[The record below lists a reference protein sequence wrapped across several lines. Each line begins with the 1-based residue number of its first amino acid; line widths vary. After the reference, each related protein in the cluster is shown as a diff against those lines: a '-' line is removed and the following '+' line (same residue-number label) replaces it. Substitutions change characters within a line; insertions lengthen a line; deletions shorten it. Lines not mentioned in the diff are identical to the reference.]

1 MNQIIL
7 ASHGGLA
14 AGAKDTL
21 EMVLGDVSNVHVVSL
36 ARDDKEPIT
45 NKVDAM
51 IATFNADDTVYV
63 LTDMLGSSVN
73 NNMVELSKNGTKFT
87 VVSGFNIPLALTL
100 AMSPVPVK
108 GAELAA
114 LINEART
121 GLTNPNAPVE
131 VAAAPAKK
139 AKASRHSS
147 GPAKIVLAR
156 LDYRLLHGQVV
167 FTWTTKVQAE
177 RIIVVDNAAAND
189 DIKKGALK
197 LAKPQGVRLNVFT
210 VERAL
215 AKMDKLNT
223 LGERVMFVFG
233 NTAEMLQFCQGY
245 KLDAINLGAT
255 ANHDGA
261 DQVGGKDSSV
271 FLDAN
276 QNRSHDE
283 FARRIRDF
291 GATWNS
297 FGTVAHSQGGAASL
311 HLYTYYWS
319 GLDNAVG
326 ARRMQSV
333 GTPYQG
339 TNLAGVLAALG
350 GIFGVGCGTNSNLTY
365 SGAASWLAGIPTA
378 ARGQVNYYST
388 AFRTTNWY
396 TNDYCNF
403 ASDLV
408 LSDPEDGTVERSYAQ
423 LPGGINRGHV
433 SGQCHTNGMRD
444 PAQYLDASR
453 NSVMNAN
460 AAR

>member
-45 NKVDAM
+45 NKVETM

-73 NNMVELSKNGTKFT
+73 NSMVELSRNGAAFT
-87 VVSGFNIPLALTL
+87 VISGFNIPLALTL
-100 AMSPVPVK
+100 AMSPAPVK

-131 VAAAPAKK
+131 VAPAAPVKK
-139 AKASRHSS
+139 AKAPRHNA

-189 DIKKGALK
+189 DIKKDALK

-223 LGERVMFVFG
+223 LGERVMFIFG

-261 DQVGGKDSSV
+261 DQIGGKDSSV
-271 FLDAN
+271 FFDDTQKADVNQLLDMG
-276 QNRSHDE
+276 
-283 FARRIRDF
+283 IK
-291 GATWNS
+291 
-297 FGTVAHSQGGAASL
+297 
-311 HLYTYYWS
+311 LYVQQTPTY
-319 GLDNAVG
+319 
-326 ARRMQSV
+326 QSV
-333 GTPYQG
+333 D
-339 TNLAGVLAALG
+339 
-350 GIFGVGCGTNSNLTY
+350 I
-365 SGAASWLAGIPTA
+365 
-378 ARGQVNYYST
+378 
-388 AFRTTNWY
+388 
-396 TNDYCNF
+396 
-403 ASDLV
+403 
-408 LSDPEDGTVERSYAQ
+408 
-423 LPGGINRGHV
+423 
-433 SGQCHTNGMRD
+433 
-444 PAQYLDASR
+444 DAKL
-453 NSVMNAN
+453 
-460 AAR
+460 

>member
-73 NNMVELSKNGTKFT
+73 NSMVELSKNGTKFT

-114 LINEART
+114 LINEARA

-131 VAAAPAKK
+131 AAAAPVSCAPPGTVHISV
-139 AKASRHSS
+139 ANP
-147 GPAKIVLAR
+147 PAKIVLAR

-271 FLDAN
+271 FLDAAQKADVN
-276 QNRSHDE
+276 QLLDMG
-283 FARRIRDF
+283 IK
-291 GATWNS
+291 
-297 FGTVAHSQGGAASL
+297 
-311 HLYTYYWS
+311 LYVQQTPTY
-319 GLDNAVG
+319 
-326 ARRMQSV
+326 QSV
-333 GTPYQG
+333 D
-339 TNLAGVLAALG
+339 
-350 GIFGVGCGTNSNLTY
+350 I
-365 SGAASWLAGIPTA
+365 
-378 ARGQVNYYST
+378 
-388 AFRTTNWY
+388 
-396 TNDYCNF
+396 
-403 ASDLV
+403 
-408 LSDPEDGTVERSYAQ
+408 
-423 LPGGINRGHV
+423 
-433 SGQCHTNGMRD
+433 
-444 PAQYLDASR
+444 DAKL
-453 NSVMNAN
+453 
-460 AAR
+460 

>member
-45 NKVDAM
+45 NKVETM

-73 NNMVELSKNGTKFT
+73 NSMVELSRNGAAFT
-87 VVSGFNIPLALTL
+87 VISGFNIPLALTL
-100 AMSPVPVK
+100 AMSPVPIK

-131 VAAAPAKK
+131 VAPAAPAKK

-189 DIKKGALK
+189 DIKKDALK

-223 LGERVMFVFG
+223 LGERVMFIFG
-233 NTAEMLQFCQGY
+233 NTAEMLRFCQGY

-261 DQVGGKDSSV
+261 DQIGGKDSSV
-271 FLDAN
+271 FFDATQKADVNQLLDMG
-276 QNRSHDE
+276 
-283 FARRIRDF
+283 IK
-291 GATWNS
+291 
-297 FGTVAHSQGGAASL
+297 
-311 HLYTYYWS
+311 LYVQQTPTY
-319 GLDNAVG
+319 
-326 ARRMQSV
+326 QSV
-333 GTPYQG
+333 D
-339 TNLAGVLAALG
+339 V
-350 GIFGVGCGTNSNLTY
+350 
-365 SGAASWLAGIPTA
+365 
-378 ARGQVNYYST
+378 
-388 AFRTTNWY
+388 
-396 TNDYCNF
+396 
-403 ASDLV
+403 
-408 LSDPEDGTVERSYAQ
+408 
-423 LPGGINRGHV
+423 
-433 SGQCHTNGMRD
+433 
-444 PAQYLDASR
+444 DAKL
-453 NSVMNAN
+453 
-460 AAR
+460 

>member
-1 MNQIIL
+1 MNQIFL

-45 NKVDAM
+45 NKVETM

-73 NNMVELSKNGTKFT
+73 NSMVELSRNGAAFT
-87 VVSGFNIPLALTL
+87 VISGFNIPLALTR
-100 AMSPVPVK
+100 AMSPAPVK

-131 VAAAPAKK
+131 VAPAAPAKK
-139 AKASRHSS
+139 AKAPRHNA

-189 DIKKGALK
+189 DIKKDALK

-223 LGERVMFVFG
+223 LGERVMFIFG

-245 KLDAINLGAT
+245 KLDVINLGAT

-261 DQVGGKDSSV
+261 DQIGGKDSSV
-271 FLDAN
+271 FFDDTQKADVNQLLDMG
-276 QNRSHDE
+276 
-283 FARRIRDF
+283 IK
-291 GATWNS
+291 
-297 FGTVAHSQGGAASL
+297 
-311 HLYTYYWS
+311 LYVQQTPTY
-319 GLDNAVG
+319 
-326 ARRMQSV
+326 QSV
-333 GTPYQG
+333 D
-339 TNLAGVLAALG
+339 
-350 GIFGVGCGTNSNLTY
+350 I
-365 SGAASWLAGIPTA
+365 
-378 ARGQVNYYST
+378 
-388 AFRTTNWY
+388 
-396 TNDYCNF
+396 
-403 ASDLV
+403 
-408 LSDPEDGTVERSYAQ
+408 
-423 LPGGINRGHV
+423 
-433 SGQCHTNGMRD
+433 
-444 PAQYLDASR
+444 DAKL
-453 NSVMNAN
+453 
-460 AAR
+460 

>member
-45 NKVDAM
+45 NKVEAM

-131 VAAAPAKK
+131 AAAA
-139 AKASRHSS
+139 
-147 GPAKIVLAR
+147 PAKIVLAR

-261 DQVGGKDSSV
+261 DQIGGKDSSV
-271 FLDAN
+271 FLDATQKADVN
-276 QNRSHDE
+276 QLLDMG
-283 FARRIRDF
+283 IK
-291 GATWNS
+291 
-297 FGTVAHSQGGAASL
+297 
-311 HLYTYYWS
+311 LYVQQTPTY
-319 GLDNAVG
+319 
-326 ARRMQSV
+326 QSV
-333 GTPYQG
+333 D
-339 TNLAGVLAALG
+339 
-350 GIFGVGCGTNSNLTY
+350 I
-365 SGAASWLAGIPTA
+365 
-378 ARGQVNYYST
+378 
-388 AFRTTNWY
+388 
-396 TNDYCNF
+396 
-403 ASDLV
+403 
-408 LSDPEDGTVERSYAQ
+408 
-423 LPGGINRGHV
+423 
-433 SGQCHTNGMRD
+433 
-444 PAQYLDASR
+444 DAKL
-453 NSVMNAN
+453 
-460 AAR
+460 

>member
-73 NNMVELSKNGTKFT
+73 NSMVELSKNGTKFT

-100 AMSPVPVK
+100 AMSPAPVK

-131 VAAAPAKK
+131 AAAAPAKK

-271 FLDAN
+271 TAALSLAAYAN
-276 QNRSHDE
+276 QKADVNQLLDMG
-283 FARRIRDF
+283 IK
-291 GATWNS
+291 
-297 FGTVAHSQGGAASL
+297 
-311 HLYTYYWS
+311 LYVQQTPTY
-319 GLDNAVG
+319 
-326 ARRMQSV
+326 QSV
-333 GTPYQG
+333 D
-339 TNLAGVLAALG
+339 
-350 GIFGVGCGTNSNLTY
+350 I
-365 SGAASWLAGIPTA
+365 
-378 ARGQVNYYST
+378 
-388 AFRTTNWY
+388 
-396 TNDYCNF
+396 
-403 ASDLV
+403 
-408 LSDPEDGTVERSYAQ
+408 
-423 LPGGINRGHV
+423 
-433 SGQCHTNGMRD
+433 
-444 PAQYLDASR
+444 DAKL
-453 NSVMNAN
+453 
-460 AAR
+460 

>member
-45 NKVDAM
+45 NKVEAM

-73 NNMVELSKNGTKFT
+73 NNMVELSKNGTVFT
-87 VVSGFNIPLALTL
+87 VISGFNIPLALTL
-100 AMSPVPVK
+100 ALSPVPVK

-131 VAAAPAKK
+131 VAPTVPAKK
-139 AKASRHSS
+139 AKAARHNA

-261 DQVGGKDSSV
+261 DQIGGKDSSV
-271 FLDAN
+271 FFDAN
-276 QNRSHDE
+276 QKADVNQLLDMG
-283 FARRIRDF
+283 IK
-291 GATWNS
+291 
-297 FGTVAHSQGGAASL
+297 
-311 HLYTYYWS
+311 LYVQQTPTY
-319 GLDNAVG
+319 
-326 ARRMQSV
+326 QSV
-333 GTPYQG
+333 D
-339 TNLAGVLAALG
+339 
-350 GIFGVGCGTNSNLTY
+350 I
-365 SGAASWLAGIPTA
+365 
-378 ARGQVNYYST
+378 
-388 AFRTTNWY
+388 
-396 TNDYCNF
+396 
-403 ASDLV
+403 
-408 LSDPEDGTVERSYAQ
+408 
-423 LPGGINRGHV
+423 
-433 SGQCHTNGMRD
+433 
-444 PAQYLDASR
+444 DAKL
-453 NSVMNAN
+453 
-460 AAR
+460 

>member
-45 NKVDAM
+45 NKVETM

-73 NNMVELSKNGTKFT
+73 NSMVELSRNGAAFT
-87 VVSGFNIPLALTL
+87 VISGFNIPLALTL
-100 AMSPVPVK
+100 AMSPAPVK

-131 VAAAPAKK
+131 VAPAAPAKK
-139 AKASRHSS
+139 AKASRHNA

-189 DIKKGALK
+189 DIKKDALK

-223 LGERVMFVFG
+223 LGERVMFIFG

-261 DQVGGKDSSV
+261 DQIGGKDSSV
-271 FLDAN
+271 FFDATQKADVNQLLDMG
-276 QNRSHDE
+276 
-283 FARRIRDF
+283 IK
-291 GATWNS
+291 
-297 FGTVAHSQGGAASL
+297 
-311 HLYTYYWS
+311 LYVQQTPTY
-319 GLDNAVG
+319 
-326 ARRMQSV
+326 QSV
-333 GTPYQG
+333 D
-339 TNLAGVLAALG
+339 
-350 GIFGVGCGTNSNLTY
+350 I
-365 SGAASWLAGIPTA
+365 
-378 ARGQVNYYST
+378 
-388 AFRTTNWY
+388 
-396 TNDYCNF
+396 
-403 ASDLV
+403 
-408 LSDPEDGTVERSYAQ
+408 
-423 LPGGINRGHV
+423 
-433 SGQCHTNGMRD
+433 
-444 PAQYLDASR
+444 DAKL
-453 NSVMNAN
+453 
-460 AAR
+460 

>member
-45 NKVDAM
+45 NKVEAM

-73 NNMVELSKNGTKFT
+73 NSMVELSKNGTKFT

-100 AMSPVPVK
+100 AMSPAPVK

-131 VAAAPAKK
+131 AAAA
-139 AKASRHSS
+139 
-147 GPAKIVLAR
+147 PAKIVLAR

-276 QNRSHDE
+276 QKADVNQLLDMG
-283 FARRIRDF
+283 IK
-291 GATWNS
+291 
-297 FGTVAHSQGGAASL
+297 
-311 HLYTYYWS
+311 LYVQQTPTY
-319 GLDNAVG
+319 
-326 ARRMQSV
+326 QSV
-333 GTPYQG
+333 D
-339 TNLAGVLAALG
+339 
-350 GIFGVGCGTNSNLTY
+350 I
-365 SGAASWLAGIPTA
+365 
-378 ARGQVNYYST
+378 
-388 AFRTTNWY
+388 
-396 TNDYCNF
+396 
-403 ASDLV
+403 
-408 LSDPEDGTVERSYAQ
+408 
-423 LPGGINRGHV
+423 
-433 SGQCHTNGMRD
+433 
-444 PAQYLDASR
+444 DAKL
-453 NSVMNAN
+453 
-460 AAR
+460 

>member
-73 NNMVELSKNGTKFT
+73 NSMVELSKNGTKFT

-114 LINEART
+114 LINEARA
-121 GLTNPNAPVE
+121 GLINPNAPVE
-131 VAAAPAKK
+131 AAAA
-139 AKASRHSS
+139 
-147 GPAKIVLAR
+147 PAKIVLAR

-271 FLDAN
+271 FLDATQKADVN
-276 QNRSHDE
+276 QLLDMG
-283 FARRIRDF
+283 IK
-291 GATWNS
+291 
-297 FGTVAHSQGGAASL
+297 
-311 HLYTYYWS
+311 LYVQQTPTY
-319 GLDNAVG
+319 
-326 ARRMQSV
+326 QSV
-333 GTPYQG
+333 D
-339 TNLAGVLAALG
+339 
-350 GIFGVGCGTNSNLTY
+350 I
-365 SGAASWLAGIPTA
+365 
-378 ARGQVNYYST
+378 
-388 AFRTTNWY
+388 
-396 TNDYCNF
+396 
-403 ASDLV
+403 
-408 LSDPEDGTVERSYAQ
+408 
-423 LPGGINRGHV
+423 
-433 SGQCHTNGMRD
+433 
-444 PAQYLDASR
+444 DAKL
-453 NSVMNAN
+453 
-460 AAR
+460 

>member
-87 VVSGFNIPLALTL
+87 VISGFNIPLALTL
-100 AMSPVPVK
+100 AMSPAPVK

-131 VAAAPAKK
+131 VAPAAPAKK
-139 AKASRHSS
+139 AKAARHNA

-233 NTAEMLQFCQGY
+233 NTAEMLQ
-245 KLDAINLGAT
+245 
-255 ANHDGA
+255 
-261 DQVGGKDSSV
+261 
-271 FLDAN
+271 
-276 QNRSHDE
+276 
-283 FARRIRDF
+283 
-291 GATWNS
+291 
-297 FGTVAHSQGGAASL
+297 
-311 HLYTYYWS
+311 
-319 GLDNAVG
+319 
-326 ARRMQSV
+326 
-333 GTPYQG
+333 
-339 TNLAGVLAALG
+339 
-350 GIFGVGCGTNSNLTY
+350 
-365 SGAASWLAGIPTA
+365 
-378 ARGQVNYYST
+378 
-388 AFRTTNWY
+388 
-396 TNDYCNF
+396 
-403 ASDLV
+403 
-408 LSDPEDGTVERSYAQ
+408 
-423 LPGGINRGHV
+423 
-433 SGQCHTNGMRD
+433 
-444 PAQYLDASR
+444 
-453 NSVMNAN
+453 
-460 AAR
+460 

>member
-36 ARDDKEPIT
+36 ARDDKEPIA
-45 NKVDAM
+45 NKVETM

-73 NNMVELSKNGTKFT
+73 NSMVELSRNGAAFT
-87 VVSGFNIPLALTL
+87 VISGFNIPLALTL
-100 AMSPVPVK
+100 AMSPAPVK

-131 VAAAPAKK
+131 VAPAAPVKK
-139 AKASRHSS
+139 AKAPRHNA

-189 DIKKGALK
+189 DIKKDALK

-223 LGERVMFVFG
+223 LGERVMFIFG

-261 DQVGGKDSSV
+261 DQIGGKDSSV
-271 FLDAN
+271 FFDDTQKADVNQLLDMG
-276 QNRSHDE
+276 
-283 FARRIRDF
+283 IK
-291 GATWNS
+291 
-297 FGTVAHSQGGAASL
+297 
-311 HLYTYYWS
+311 LYVQQTPTY
-319 GLDNAVG
+319 
-326 ARRMQSV
+326 QSV
-333 GTPYQG
+333 D
-339 TNLAGVLAALG
+339 
-350 GIFGVGCGTNSNLTY
+350 I
-365 SGAASWLAGIPTA
+365 
-378 ARGQVNYYST
+378 
-388 AFRTTNWY
+388 
-396 TNDYCNF
+396 
-403 ASDLV
+403 
-408 LSDPEDGTVERSYAQ
+408 
-423 LPGGINRGHV
+423 
-433 SGQCHTNGMRD
+433 
-444 PAQYLDASR
+444 DAKL
-453 NSVMNAN
+453 
-460 AAR
+460 

>member
-73 NNMVELSKNGTKFT
+73 NNMVELSKNGTQFT
-87 VVSGFNIPLALTL
+87 VISGFNIPLALTL
-100 AMSPVPVK
+100 AMSPAPVK

-131 VAAAPAKK
+131 DAPA
-139 AKASRHSS
+139 A
-147 GPAKIVLAR
+147 PAKIVLAR

-271 FLDAN
+271 FLDATQKADVN
-276 QNRSHDE
+276 QLLDMG
-283 FARRIRDF
+283 IK
-291 GATWNS
+291 
-297 FGTVAHSQGGAASL
+297 
-311 HLYTYYWS
+311 LYVQQTPTY
-319 GLDNAVG
+319 
-326 ARRMQSV
+326 QSV
-333 GTPYQG
+333 D
-339 TNLAGVLAALG
+339 
-350 GIFGVGCGTNSNLTY
+350 I
-365 SGAASWLAGIPTA
+365 
-378 ARGQVNYYST
+378 
-388 AFRTTNWY
+388 
-396 TNDYCNF
+396 
-403 ASDLV
+403 
-408 LSDPEDGTVERSYAQ
+408 
-423 LPGGINRGHV
+423 
-433 SGQCHTNGMRD
+433 
-444 PAQYLDASR
+444 DAKL
-453 NSVMNAN
+453 
-460 AAR
+460 

>member
-45 NKVDAM
+45 NKVETM

-73 NNMVELSKNGTKFT
+73 NSMVELSRNGAAFT
-87 VVSGFNIPLALTL
+87 VISGFNIPLALTL
-100 AMSPVPVK
+100 AMSPVPIK
-108 GAELAA
+108 GAELAT

-131 VAAAPAKK
+131 VAPAAPAKM
-139 AKASRHSS
+139 AKAPRRNA

-189 DIKKGALK
+189 DIKKDALK

-223 LGERVMFVFG
+223 LGERVMFIFG

-261 DQVGGKDSSV
+261 DQIGGKDSSV
-271 FLDAN
+271 FFDATQKADVNQLLDMG
-276 QNRSHDE
+276 
-283 FARRIRDF
+283 IK
-291 GATWNS
+291 
-297 FGTVAHSQGGAASL
+297 
-311 HLYTYYWS
+311 LYVQQTPTY
-319 GLDNAVG
+319 
-326 ARRMQSV
+326 QSV
-333 GTPYQG
+333 D
-339 TNLAGVLAALG
+339 
-350 GIFGVGCGTNSNLTY
+350 I
-365 SGAASWLAGIPTA
+365 
-378 ARGQVNYYST
+378 
-388 AFRTTNWY
+388 
-396 TNDYCNF
+396 
-403 ASDLV
+403 
-408 LSDPEDGTVERSYAQ
+408 
-423 LPGGINRGHV
+423 
-433 SGQCHTNGMRD
+433 
-444 PAQYLDASR
+444 DAKL
-453 NSVMNAN
+453 
-460 AAR
+460 

>member
-45 NKVDAM
+45 DKVDAM

-87 VVSGFNIPLALTL
+87 VVSGFNIPLALRCYEPRPRQGRR
-100 AMSPVPVK
+100 ARGPHQRGPHRSDQPQ
-108 GAELAA
+108 
-114 LINEART
+114 RT
-121 GLTNPNAPVE
+121 GRGCRG
-131 VAAAPAKK
+131 
-139 AKASRHSS
+139 SRQEGQGVPSQLRS
-147 GPAKIVLAR
+147 RQDRLAR

-271 FLDAN
+271 FLDATQKADVN
-276 QNRSHDE
+276 QLLDMG
-283 FARRIRDF
+283 IK
-291 GATWNS
+291 
-297 FGTVAHSQGGAASL
+297 
-311 HLYTYYWS
+311 LYVQQTPTY
-319 GLDNAVG
+319 
-326 ARRMQSV
+326 QSV
-333 GTPYQG
+333 D
-339 TNLAGVLAALG
+339 
-350 GIFGVGCGTNSNLTY
+350 I
-365 SGAASWLAGIPTA
+365 
-378 ARGQVNYYST
+378 
-388 AFRTTNWY
+388 
-396 TNDYCNF
+396 
-403 ASDLV
+403 
-408 LSDPEDGTVERSYAQ
+408 
-423 LPGGINRGHV
+423 
-433 SGQCHTNGMRD
+433 
-444 PAQYLDASR
+444 DAKL
-453 NSVMNAN
+453 
-460 AAR
+460 

>member
-45 NKVDAM
+45 NKVETM
-51 IATFNADDTVYV
+51 VATFNADDTVYV

-73 NNMVELSKNGTKFT
+73 NSMVELSRNGAAFT
-87 VVSGFNIPLALTL
+87 VISGFNIPLALTL
-100 AMSPVPVK
+100 AMSPAPVK

-131 VAAAPAKK
+131 VAPAAPAKK
-139 AKASRHSS
+139 AKAPRHNA

-189 DIKKGALK
+189 DIKKDALK

-223 LGERVMFVFG
+223 LGERVMFIFG

-245 KLDAINLGAT
+245 KLDVINLGAT

-261 DQVGGKDSSV
+261 DQIGGKDSSV
-271 FLDAN
+271 FFDDTQKADVNQLLDMG
-276 QNRSHDE
+276 
-283 FARRIRDF
+283 IK
-291 GATWNS
+291 
-297 FGTVAHSQGGAASL
+297 
-311 HLYTYYWS
+311 LYVQQTPTY
-319 GLDNAVG
+319 
-326 ARRMQSV
+326 QSV
-333 GTPYQG
+333 D
-339 TNLAGVLAALG
+339 
-350 GIFGVGCGTNSNLTY
+350 I
-365 SGAASWLAGIPTA
+365 
-378 ARGQVNYYST
+378 
-388 AFRTTNWY
+388 
-396 TNDYCNF
+396 
-403 ASDLV
+403 
-408 LSDPEDGTVERSYAQ
+408 
-423 LPGGINRGHV
+423 
-433 SGQCHTNGMRD
+433 
-444 PAQYLDASR
+444 DAKL
-453 NSVMNAN
+453 
-460 AAR
+460 

>member
-131 VAAAPAKK
+131 AAAAPAKK

-245 KLDAINLGAT
+245 KLDAHQPGR
-255 ANHDGA
+255 HR
-261 DQVGGKDSSV
+261 QP
-271 FLDAN
+271 
-276 QNRSHDE
+276 QRCRSG
-283 FARRIRDF
+283 RR
-291 GATWNS
+291 
-297 FGTVAHSQGGAASL
+297 QGQL
-311 HLYTYYWS
+311 RLP
-319 GLDNAVG
+319 
-326 ARRMQSV
+326 RRHPEGRRQ
-333 GTPYQG
+333 P
-339 TNLAGVLAALG
+339 
-350 GIFGVGCGTNSNLTY
+350 
-365 SGAASWLAGIPTA
+365 A
-378 ARGQVNYYST
+378 ARHGHQALCPADPYVSERRHRRQAVINQ
-388 AFRTTNWY
+388 AF
-396 TNDYCNF
+396 
-403 ASDLV
+403 A
-408 LSDPEDGTVERSYAQ
+408 
-423 LPGGINRGHV
+423 
-433 SGQCHTNGMRD
+433 
-444 PAQYLDASR
+444 
-453 NSVMNAN
+453 
-460 AAR
+460 